1 MRLYIKGDYAKKI
14 TFTTRELVWKM
25 WFKERNGKKISYSNV
40 GDDEMLQDDFYFG
53 AELRKWASV
62 DERWDKAPFIIPS
75 NPWLSL
81 QYEDIELEFE
91 HAFISDDR
99 EKGEFLR
106 IASTHVDILTV
117 DKRAMYI
124 MAIEVASAIDG
135 QISEDDKETWLSI
148 EEFKTKH
155 AELLHLTYDEAVD
168 ISLEEI
174 KVMKAIDEPLWEEL
188 DRKREEYI
196 RIHGEVE
203 LDDDEED
210 E

>member
-1 MRLYIKGDYAKKI
+1 MRLYIKSDFKQKI
-14 TFTTRELVWKM
+14 TFTTRDLVWKM
-25 WFKERNGKKISYSNV
+25 WFKERKGKQISFSNV

-62 DERWDKAPFIIPS
+62 DERWDKASFIIPS

-117 DKRAMYI
+117 DKRALYV

-135 QISEDDKETWLSI
+135 QISEDDKETWMDVETFKELYKDVLS
-148 EEFKTKH
+148 
-155 AELLHLTYDEAVD
+155 LTYDEAVE
-168 ISLEEI
+168 ISLEEL
-174 KVMKAIDEPLWEEL
+174 KTMVPVRDPLWEEEERL
-188 DRKREEYI
+188 REEYI
-196 RIHGEVE
+196 KIHGERIYDGE
-203 LDDDEED
+203 DDE
-210 E
+210 

>member
-1 MRLYIKGDYAKKI
+1 MRLYLKGNYETSI
-14 TFTTRELVWKM
+14 YQVCMEYPWKM
-25 WFKERNGKKISYSNV
+25 WFKERKSVEVSFSYAR
-40 GDDEMLQDDFYFG
+40 DDDFYF
-53 AELRKWASV
+53 SV
-62 DERWDKAPFIIPS
+62 SLDKFSSNDERWGVTNFKIGD
-75 NPWLSL
+75 NPWNSFK
-81 QYEDIELEFE
+81 YEYLILDFE
-91 HAFISDDR
+91 DSYESDGR
-99 EKGEFLR
+99 EKGDYLR
-106 IASTHVDILTV
+106 IITTHKDILTV
-117 DKRAMYI
+117 DKRALYI

-135 QISEDDKETWLSI
+135 QISEDDKETWLSV

-155 AELLHLTYDEAVD
+155 KDLLNLTYDEAVD

-203 LDDDEED
+203 LDDDEEV

>member
-1 MRLYIKGDYAKKI
+1 MRLYLKGNYETSI
-14 TFTTRELVWKM
+14 YQNCMEYPWKM
-25 WFKERNGKKISYSNV
+25 WFKERKGVKVGFSYAR
-40 GDDEMLQDDFYFG
+40 DDDFYF
-53 AELRKWASV
+53 SV
-62 DERWDKAPFIIPS
+62 SLDKFSSNDERWGMTDFKIGD
-75 NPWLSL
+75 NPWSSFK
-81 QYEDIELEFE
+81 YEYLILDCEDSYE
-91 HAFISDDR
+91 SDGR
-99 EKGEFLR
+99 EKGDYLR
-106 IASTHVDILTV
+106 IITTHKDILTV
-117 DKRAMYI
+117 DKRALYI
-124 MAIEVASAIDG
+124 MAIEVASVIDG

-155 AELLHLTYDEAVD
+155 KDLLNLTYDEAVD

-203 LDDDEED
+203 LDEEED